1 MLRYLQLVTVILFL
15 GAFPAHGQNGQSGLP
30 GSFAG
35 WNAGGKSSVYPGQN
49 GTADNHVASDVAKE
63 YDFVSGERISYTRG
77 ADTLDVTAYTMKDPS
92 GAYGE
97 YSFLRAPDMPKA
109 ELAEHSSMSDKRALV
124 LVGNVVLDIRGTN
137 LPKLDAQLKSLVGE
151 VAKRAQTGPLPWIGG
166 RLPTDDMV
174 LRSDHYIL
182 GPVALNQFFALGEDD
197 WLGFSHG
204 AEAETAKY
212 QLGDKEATLLLA
224 DFPTPQ
230 IASDELSRL
239 AKKFDVNDSN
249 PGASAPLYAKRTV
262 TMLEIVLGA
271 PNEASADTLLN
282 QIQSGTQ
289 VTWSEPTFQF
299 KEPSIEMMIVGSIVG
314 TGVICGFALIAGLAF
329 GGFRLVVK
337 RALPNKVF
345 DRTSQIQVLQLGLS
359 SKPINA
365 EDFYQPD
372 RNPVSDVHVD
382 KSLPDR
388 VALRIFR

>member
-1 MLRYLQLVTVILFL
+1 MPELLC
-15 GAFPAHGQNGQSGLP
+15 
-30 GSFAG
+30 AG
-35 WNAGGKSSVYPGQN
+35 WNAGGKSNFSPG
-49 GTADNHVASDVAKE
+49 AKRHVSDNRVASDVAKE
-63 YDFVSGERISYTRG
+63 YDFVSGEHISYTRDG
-77 ADTLDVTAYTMKDPS
+77 NTLDVTAYLMKDPS

-109 ELAEHSSMSDKRALV
+109 DLAEHSSMSNERALV

-137 LPKLDAQLKSLVGE
+137 LSKLDAQLKSLVGE

-166 RLPTDDMV
+166 RLPTDNMV

-271 PNEASADTLLN
+271 PNQASANALLN

-345 DRTSQIQVLQLGLS
+345 DRSSQIQVLQLGLS

-382 KSLPDR
+382 KSIPDR

>member
-1 MLRYLQLVTVILFL
+1 
-15 GAFPAHGQNGQSGLP
+15 
-30 GSFAG
+30 
-35 WNAGGKSSVYPGQN
+35 
-49 GTADNHVASDVAKE
+49 
-63 YDFVSGERISYTRG
+63 
-77 ADTLDVTAYTMKDPS
+77 
-92 GAYGE
+92 
-97 YSFLRAPDMPKA
+97 
-109 ELAEHSSMSDKRALV
+109 
-124 LVGNVVLDIRGTN
+124 
-137 LPKLDAQLKSLVGE
+137 
-151 VAKRAQTGPLPWIGG
+151 
-166 RLPTDDMV
+166 MV

-182 GPVALNQFFALGEDD
+182 GPVALNQFFPLGEDD

-239 AKKFDVNDSN
+239 AEKFDVNGSHA
-249 PGASAPLYAKRTV
+249 GASAPLYAKRTV

-271 PNEASADTLLN
+271 PNEASANSLLN

-314 TGVICGFALIAGLAF
+314 TGVICGFTLIAGLAF

-345 DRTSQIQVLQLGLS
+345 DRTDQIQVLQLGLS

-365 EDFYQPD
+365 EDFYQLD
-372 RNPVSDVHVD
+372 RNAVPDVDVD

-388 VALRIFR
+388 VALRLFR

>member
-1 MLRYLQLVTVILFL
+1 
-15 GAFPAHGQNGQSGLP
+15 
-30 GSFAG
+30 
-35 WNAGGKSSVYPGQN
+35 
-49 GTADNHVASDVAKE
+49 
-63 YDFVSGERISYTRG
+63 
-77 ADTLDVTAYTMKDPS
+77 
-92 GAYGE
+92 
-97 YSFLRAPDMPKA
+97 
-109 ELAEHSSMSDKRALV
+109 MSNERALA
-124 LVGNVVLDIRGTN
+124 LVGNVVLDIRGTT

-182 GPVALNQFFALGEDD
+182 GPVALNQFFPLGEDD

-212 QLGDKEATLLLA
+212 QVGDKEATLLLA

-239 AKKFDVNDSN
+239 AKKFDVNDSH

-271 PNEASADTLLN
+271 PNEASANALLG

-299 KEPSIEMMIVGSIVG
+299 KEPSIEMMIVGSIIG
-314 TGVICGFALIAGLAF
+314 TGVICGFTIIAGLAF

-345 DRTSQIQVLQLGLS
+345 DRTDQIQVLQLGLS

-365 EDFYQPD
+365 EDFYQLD
-372 RNPVSDVHVD
+372 GTTAVESDVD
-382 KSLPDR
+382 KKLPDR
-388 VALRIFR
+388 VALRLFR